1 MYGGVGSPEG
11 GGPTTSDMG
20 GSVVRSPE
28 GVSSVQAPQEAGR
41 VIASSGQEAIAGG
54 ASLPVQEVQAHQALA
69 SDVPEPAAPE
79 SPTAASAAQETL
91 RTLDSDGVQ
100 GVADGVGHGFVAGDH
115 LAKYDDTTL
124 ELIAKGLRK
133 KVNDRDPDVV
143 ERVSGAIADIEEIQ
157 RSRAAFAPEKEDA
170 KPEDNSGDV
179 IASVEAVVSKPIVEE
194 SPEDGESNLAAFR
207 GLDPDLRS
215 EIINT
220 VISKLT
226 RIPLDVLNDT
236 DRSWGVSLNT
246 ELTGVFENGDILR
259 QLGDLANSPAV
270 AGAIADA
277 VAYALRSRVAY
288 DSSRD
293 DTLDMLKHVKT
304 IVYNGLLRKN
314 EAS

>member
-41 VIASSGQEAIAGG
+41 VIASSGLEAPAGG
-54 ASLPVQEVQAHQALA
+54 ASLLVQETQAPQTPAPEA
-69 SDVPEPAAPE
+69 PEPAAPE
-79 SPTAASAAQETL
+79 SPTAASAAKETL
-91 RTLDSDGVQ
+91 LTLDSEGAQ
-100 GVADGVGHGFVAGDH
+100 GVVLGVGLGFVEGDR

-124 ELIAKGLRK
+124 ELIAEGLRK

-157 RSRAAFAPEKEDA
+157 RSRAASAPGEEVA

-179 IASVEAVVSKPIVEE
+179 IAPVEAVVSKPIVEE

-207 GLDPDLRS
+207 GLDPELRS
-215 EIINT
+215 GIINT
-220 VISKLT
+220 VISRLT
-226 RIPLDVLNDT
+226 HTPLDVLNDRN
-236 DRSWGVSLNT
+236 RSWGVSLNT
-246 ELTGVFENGDILR
+246 DLAGDFVNGDILR
-259 QLGDLANSPAV
+259 QLGNLANSPAV

-277 VAYALRSRVAY
+277 VAYALRSRVAH
-288 DSSRD
+288 DSSRE
-293 DTLDMLKHVKT
+293 DTLFMLKHVKT